1 MDAPQTPKIAGRTH
15 ERWARARQILLP
27 VLLLGAAA
35 FFASFVHRF
44 YPIQQWLF
52 WRYAGYWL
60 LCGLWSAACV
70 SAGHLTLKLVVGRP
84 LPIVEH
90 LVTSFAIGVFEFAFL
105 MSVAGLLKLYG
116 PALFVLLPLMM
127 LGAGFVPLRR
137 YLARVVRHVRHGR
150 RRAPPPP
157 AWTYAVLA
165 LGLLGAG
172 MVYFV
177 ILTPE
182 NVQFDSR
189 WKHLALAEEYAV
201 TGGVRRFPEGWT
213 VETYPHLAT
222 FVYSW
227 AFLLPG
233 GIVFDKVELA
243 AHMEYVGFL
252 STLAAIPAAVRL
264 MIPRGLG
271 PYALRLSW
279 AARFLFPG
287 IFLYD
292 SSLSVGGDHIAS
304 IFALPAFTLLIR
316 AYRELS
322 PRFIALLIMV
332 LAGAGLTKY
341 TGAVILVPFPALFLG
356 ARTLVLAYR
365 SLRGKVDP
373 AIRKNWYLGPLV
385 AVAAGLFFTSTHWAK
400 NLVYYGD
407 PLYPTLYKYLSLR
420 PWTPDAA
427 NIFEWGYKD
436 YQFWRP
442 DRNLDGVLRTLR
454 ALVDFSFIPND
465 YPRYHGKVPTFGSLY
480 TLLLLCLPFLKG
492 TRRIWLLVG
501 YVQVALLCWYWTHH
515 QDRYLQAIVPYMA
528 AATAATI
535 ALLWRAASES
545 RLATL
550 ATRTSLGTLVGLQ
563 VVWSGDIYFIPGH
576 AMVKSPIKAVVDLL
590 GQGYAKRYTQRFNI
604 YPTFQSIS
612 RALPEGA
619 RVLLHDNHNHLG
631 IGAETLSDWNGW
643 QYGISYGR
651 LRTPREVWD
660 LLKGM
665 GVTHVAWD
673 TQVSKGWDTVAGDLM
688 FFDFALKRTVKHSK
702 HRGMTLAEMGPAPD
716 PDTPFPTTV
725 AYLGCGNAYKSGLY
739 ELSDLTVPVFGPN
752 NRAFPAPRVSGP
764 PGGASAAEL
773 LKQAA
778 FAVVDPKC
786 HPSLPADKRDF
797 MLAARRRVLLGG
809 KGKLDLYVRK
819 GGGPSTPA
827 AAKPPAPTPAAAEDP
842 VAPGEEEDLS
852 NEEEEDLSNEN
863 ER

>member
-1 MDAPQTPKIAGRTH
+1 MDAPPTSRVAGSTR
-15 ERWARARQILLP
+15 ERWERARQIALP
-27 VLLLGAAA
+27 VLLLGAVA

-44 YPIQQWLF
+44 YPIQHWLF

-60 LCGLWSAACV
+60 LCGLWTAACV
-70 SAGHLTLKLVVGRP
+70 SAGHLTLKLVVGRS
-84 LPIVEH
+84 LPIVEQ
-90 LVTSFAIGVFEFAFL
+90 LATSFAIGVFEFAFL
-105 MSVAGLLKLYG
+105 MSVAGLLRLYG
-116 PALFVLLPLMM
+116 PVLFVVLPLAM
-127 LGAGFVPLRR
+127 LGAGLAPLRR
-137 YLARVVRHVRHGR
+137 YLTRAIRHVRRER
-150 RRAPPPP
+150 RRAPPAPL
-157 AWTYAVLA
+157 WTYGVLA
-165 LGLLGAG
+165 LGLLGVG

-177 ILTPE
+177 ILTPD

-201 TGGVRRFPEGWT
+201 TGGIRRFPEGWT
-213 VETYPHLAT
+213 VETYPHFAT

-227 AFLLPG
+227 AFLLPRG
-233 GIVFDKVELA
+233 LLFDKVELA
-243 AHMEYVGFL
+243 AHMEFVGFL
-252 STLAAIPAAVRL
+252 STLVTIPAAVRL

-279 AARFLFPG
+279 TARFLFPG

-304 IFALPAFTLLIR
+304 IFALPAFTLMIR

-322 PRFIALLIMV
+322 PRFIALMMMMIS
-332 LAGAGLTKY
+332 GAGLTKY
-341 TGAVILVPFPALFLG
+341 TGAVILVPFPALLLG
-356 ARTLVLAYR
+356 SRTLVLAYR
-365 SLRGKVDP
+365 SLRGQVAP
-373 AIRKNWYLGPLV
+373 AIRKNWYIGPLV
-385 AVAAGLFFTSTHWAK
+385 AAAAGLFFTSTHWAK
-400 NLVYYGD
+400 NWVYYAD
-407 PLYPTLYKYLSLR
+407 PLYPTLYKILPLR

-442 DRNLDGVLRTLR
+442 DRNLDGVLRTLK

-465 YPRYHGKVPTFGSLY
+465 YPKFHGRVPTFGSVY

-492 TRRIWLLVG
+492 TKRVWALVG
-501 YVQVALLCWYWTHH
+501 YVQVGLLCWYWTHH
-515 QDRYLQAIVPYMA
+515 QDRYLQAIVPQMA
-528 AATAATI
+528 AATAAMI
-535 ALLWRAASES
+535 ALVWRAAGEN
-545 RLATL
+545 RFALL

-563 VVWSGDIYFIPGH
+563 VVWAGDVYFIPGH

-590 GQGYAKRYTQRFNI
+590 SQGYAKRYAQRFDV

-688 FFDFALKRTVKHSK
+688 FFDFALKRTVKHAK
-702 HRGMTLAEMGPAPD
+702 HGGMTLAEMGPPPD
-716 PDTPFPTTV
+716 PQAPFPTTV
-725 AYLGCGNAYKSGLY
+725 AYLGCGNSYKSGLY

-752 NRAFPAPRVSGP
+752 NRAFPTPRVSGP
-764 PGGASAAEL
+764 PAGESAAAL
-773 LKQAA
+773 LDRAA

-786 HPSLPADKRDF
+786 HSLPTSARRDF
-797 MLAARRRVLLGG
+797 TLAAKRRVLLGG
-809 KGKLDLYVRK
+809 KGKLDLYLRK
-819 GGGPSTPA
+819 DSEVSAPA
-827 AAKPPAPTPAAAEDP
+827 APAAPEPTPGEP
-842 VAPGEEEDLS
+842 ELIPEPGEDEDLPGG
-852 NEEEEDLSNEN
+852 
-863 ER
+863 R